1 MKIATPL
8 LLAGLLV
15 LSGCANHY
23 VVTLNNGGQITS
35 QGKPQ
40 LINGAYHFKDLS
52 GKEQYVPA
60 GRVHEVAPAS
70 MVEKPATPKSN
81 KPIQKKHWYYLW
93 LA

>member
-8 LLAGLLV
+8 LLAILLV
-15 LSGCANHY
+15 LSGCSNHY
-23 VVTLNNGGQITS
+23 VLTLNNGGQLTS
-35 QGKPQ
+35 QGKPK
-40 LINGAYHFKDLS
+40 IENGSYHFKDPA
-52 GKEQYVPA
+52 GKEYYVPQ

-70 MVEKPATPKSN
+70 MVEEPAKPKSN